1 MRRNSGTSA
10 ISLLGKVKTSLI
22 KRSLQMMALKQSF
35 VDSQKLIQSRR
46 YVYHLPLVLVF
57 FFISTRAKFIKNL
70 ANPWGLA
77 VDGGSSH
84 MLYKGLNKAPKA
96 SYCSRYPLH
105 FCITGSKL
113 FTTLYPFLKSYWDLD
128 KSDSKYFSSRL
139 YSLYKR
145 FYFCSFQLFWKR
157 RCHNNII
164 KIWKEKLLAD
174 AKFFF
179 NKLI

>member
-1 MRRNSGTSA
+1 M
-10 ISLLGKVKTSLI
+10 
-22 KRSLQMMALKQSF
+22 
-35 VDSQKLIQSRR
+35 DSQKLIQSRR
-46 YVYHLPLVLVF
+46 YVYHLPLVLVL

-77 VDGGSSH
+77 VDDGSSH

-96 SYCSRYPLH
+96 SSCSRYPLH

-139 YSLYKR
+139 YSLEKR

-157 RCHNNII
+157 RCRNNII
-164 KIWKEKLLAD
+164 KVWKEKLLAD

-179 NKLI
+179 NKLT